1 MIRWYKY
8 SGVLDLRLVIIY
20 TIIQIHKPKYILPKY
35 TLFKFVV
42 NKNVVHSS
50 ITTMWLSFS
59 NRKLKKWYNYCFLSQ
74 KTITQ
79 TTPPKTLIIV
89 SKICIHTHTQTQSQ
103 TPKFC
108 FQEKLIYQSIT
119 FHTHSQT
126 LTQTSKTISKTNEK
140 HTNTLKTPS
149 TNPIQAIPLMNI

>member
-1 MIRWYKY
+1 MIWWYKY
-8 SGVLDLRLVIIY
+8 SGVLDSRLVIIY
-20 TIIQIHKPKYILPKY
+20 TIIQIHNPKYILPKY

-89 SKICIHTHTQTQSQ
+89 SKICIHTHTNTKSN
-103 TPKFC
+103 PKVLFSR
-108 FQEKLIYQSIT
+108 KVDISINH
-119 FHTHSQT
+119 FPHSF
-126 LTQTSKTISKTNEK
+126 SNTNSNFK
-140 HTNTLKTPS
+140 NHLQN
-149 TNPIQAIPLMNI
+149 